1 LETPKLLKAY
11 EEAFDLVLIGD
22 DDFDEIKALID
33 ELW

>member
-1 LETPKLLKAY
+1 LEAPELLKAY
-11 EEAFDLVLIGD
+11 EKAFDLVLIGD